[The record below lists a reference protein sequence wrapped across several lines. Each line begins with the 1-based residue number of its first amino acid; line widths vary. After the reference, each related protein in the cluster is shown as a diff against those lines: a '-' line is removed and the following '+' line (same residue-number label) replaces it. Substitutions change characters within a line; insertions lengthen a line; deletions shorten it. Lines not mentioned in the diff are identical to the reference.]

1 MYVKSFTATA
11 DSLLLCILKDNPY
24 CRQTRWIET
33 PNNSHR
39 LDAYFCGV
47 TGVSLKGNTY
57 WFAEEAYSE
66 TPSQG
71 DHIGFLLC
79 FDFTR
84 ETFGPRLPLPV
95 EWYLEDT
102 LLLSNVRDEQLAVLF
117 QRKDTLQMEIWVTT
131 KIEPNTVSWSSK
143 FFLSVDMRELTGSYS
158 MFLFMAASF
167 FIDEEKKVAVVFDK
181 GKKRKMMRNA
191 AYIVGEDGS
200 LKEVDLGESPNKKS
214 QTTCVL
220 LCSKFSAT

>member
-1 MYVKSFTATA
+1 M
-11 DSLLLCILKDNPY
+11 
-24 CRQTRWIET
+24 E
-33 PNNSHR
+33 
-39 LDAYFCGV
+39 
-47 TGVSLKGNTY
+47 GNTY

-84 ETFGPRLPLPV
+84 ETFRPRLPLPV
-95 EWYLEDT
+95 ESYLEDT
-102 LLLSNVRDEQLAVLF
+102 LLLSSVRDEQLAVLF
-117 QRKDTLQMEIWVTT
+117 QHMDTLQMEIWVTT

-158 MFLFMAASF
+158 MFSFMAASF
-167 FIDEEKKVAVVFDK
+167 FTDEEKKVAVVFDK

-200 LKEVDLGESPNKKS
+200 LKEVDLGESPNKNLRPL
-214 QTTCVL
+214 V
-220 LCSKFSAT
+220 CSYVPSSVQLE